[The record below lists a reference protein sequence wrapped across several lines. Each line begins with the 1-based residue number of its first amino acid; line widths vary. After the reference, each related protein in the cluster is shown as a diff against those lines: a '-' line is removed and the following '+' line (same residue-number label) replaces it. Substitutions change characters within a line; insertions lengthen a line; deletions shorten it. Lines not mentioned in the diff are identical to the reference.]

1 MCVTIGGSGFHRQP
15 PASGI
20 FTVCEAAMASA
31 CLSNV
36 ISGIA
41 AKASFL
47 PESCCIN
54 HNSKVRYSNPV
65 AFPSQRIRKTT
76 VRASNEV
83 GVSDEL
89 TVTFPKSKLVVPYPD
104 HEAKVYISRE
114 ESPSEVAS
122 AVAEYIQRLSA
133 EATKARGAFTVALSG
148 GSLVNALLKLTEEP
162 FRSSI
167 DWKNWH
173 VLWVDERVVKLSS
186 PDSNY
191 KLAMDE
197 VLSKVPIPEEHIYSI
212 DDELSVVEAASDYE
226 ELMKELVEE
235 GVLRTTQGVPFPRID
250 LILLGFGPDGHMA
263 SLFPNSPLLRETSRW
278 VLPVTNS
285 PKPPPERITMTLPVI
300 NCASNVAFV
309 AAGKGKA
316 EVVQRIFGRLAL
328 PGALPAQLVRP
339 YSGPVTW
346 FVDSAAAS
354 KLPA

>member
-1 MCVTIGGSGFHRQP
+1 
-15 PASGI
+15 
-20 FTVCEAAMASA
+20 MA
-31 CLSNV
+31 CYCHSNFV
-36 ISGIA
+36 SA
-41 AKASFL
+41 AKVAL
-47 PESCCIN
+47 PSSYSKWT
-54 HNSKVRYSNPV
+54 SKVHFSRPV
-65 AFPSQRIRKTT
+65 SSPSQRVKLTI
-76 VRASNEV
+76 VRASNEF
-83 GVSDEL
+83 GASDDL
-89 TVTFPKSKLVVPYPD
+89 TITFPKSKLVVPYPD

-114 ESPSEVAS
+114 ESASDVAS

-133 EATKARGAFTVALSG
+133 EATKARGAFTIALSG
-148 GSLVNALLKLTEEP
+148 GSLVNALLKLAEEP

-173 VLWVDERVVKLSS
+173 VLWVDERAVKLSS

-197 VLSKVPIPEEHIYSI
+197 VLSKVPVPEEQIYCI
-212 DDELSVVEAASDYE
+212 DDELTVVEAASDYE

-250 LILLGFGPDGHMA
+250 LILLGFGPDGHVA

-300 NCASNVAFV
+300 NCASNVGFV

-339 YSGPVTW
+339 YSGSITW

-354 KLPA
+354 RLPV